1 MNIES
6 EAVREMTGI
15 SLGLLEHSVPVQ
27 INVETNE
34 NIGTVPQDVRAL
46 KIPKKKKIRKNILK
60 SVKKKPNAWR
70 KQKKQKYN
78 PHQKKGNQRQV
89 PNKTKKNEGISNPRQ
104 IVTRSR
110 QHIVEKGV
118 ILLESMELKLNITKV
133 RLHANGPLYYQ
144 GPWQMFKSDQSIGRG
159 NLMAFEKSDIMK
171 ELSRQ
176 VEFFFQNWD

>member
-15 SLGLLEHSVPVQ
+15 SLGLLEHSVPAQ

-34 NIGTVPQDVRAL
+34 DIGTVPQDVRAL
-46 KIPKKKKIRKNILK
+46 KIPK
-60 SVKKKPNAWR
+60 KKKPNAWR

-89 PNKTKKNEGISNPRQ
+89 PNKTKKNEGISNPRK